1 MRSEGRKEALYNV
14 TMPSTT
20 TPGCWAKLMVD
31 AAQEQARVVLFGV
44 GVKLNIILETP
55 SPAVQALGKFW
66 RS

>member
-14 TMPSTT
+14 TM
-20 TPGCWAKLMVD
+20 TPGCWAKLIMD
-31 AAQEQARVVLFGV
+31 AAQEQARVGVLFGV